1 MHARSLNF
9 LLFLR
14 IIKITLPN
22 TEPKADVLI
31 FDGSAFVNVVTPRK
45 SKTFEVF
52 VITEILPILE
62 AYSSKYKII
71 DIVFYVYM
79 DSSLKAEA
87 RLKRGKGARR
97 RVTGNG
103 KIPLFC
109 ETIRTRPN
117 CFTLLPTR

>member
-87 RLKRGKGARR
+87 RLNKERKRS
-97 RVTGNG
+97 
-103 KIPLFC
+103 
-109 ETIRTRPN
+109 
-117 CFTLLPTR
+117 